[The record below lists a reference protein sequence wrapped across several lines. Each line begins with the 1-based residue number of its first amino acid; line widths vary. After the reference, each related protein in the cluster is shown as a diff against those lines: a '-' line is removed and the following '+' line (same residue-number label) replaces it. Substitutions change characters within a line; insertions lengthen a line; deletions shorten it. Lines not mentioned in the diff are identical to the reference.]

1 MPLKEPFPQERSIVS
16 RSDQDWLRAF
26 MFTIFGTSVLAVSYF
41 PLFYTQ
47 LGFSS
52 SQVGLLYSLGP
63 LISVLS
69 NLFWSMISDR
79 IGTIKKIMII
89 LLGGQFI
96 SVLLL
101 SRAEQFSSVILIL
114 SCFYFF
120 YYPVFPLADTM
131 AIKIAQRHGRN
142 FISIR
147 VFGSL
152 GYAFFALTVGYVL
165 RALGSSWSMTL
176 CLIITAT
183 ALIIAW
189 WLQDVKKVPSG
200 LPKAESQPLAGA
212 KSKDSGLREILLQKE
227 VLWFF
232 SCVFILA
239 LGHRMNEAFLTV
251 SLKEMGAGEEL
262 IGWALL
268 ASALSE
274 IPVFFA
280 LSKYGERFKELPLLA
295 FASLMYT
302 LRFLL
307 MSRVEHPGAVIA
319 IQAMHSVTFGIYYVT
334 AVRYITRIIP
344 DHLRATG
351 LAIFTVVWSSAA
363 GLLSGTFGGIIFE
376 ESGRTVFYR
385 VAMLFALAAGAGF
398 LCRHLLDSGIAPGF
412 MLRKSRVISSPP
424 VIQPVPAEGDKA
436 DTSQAEN
443 ITL

>member
-1 MPLKEPFPQERSIVS
+1 MKEYPVRSY
-16 RSDQDWLRAF
+16 SDQNWLRSF

-41 PLFYTQ
+41 PLFYKH

-63 LISVLS
+63 LISILS
-69 NLFWSMISDR
+69 NLFWSMISDKL
-79 IGTIKKIMII
+79 GTIKKIMII
-89 LLGGQFI
+89 LLAGQLI

-101 SRAEQFSSVILIL
+101 SRATEFQSVILIL
-114 SCFYFF
+114 SVFYFF

-131 AIKIAQRHGRN
+131 AIKTAQKYGRN

-152 GYAFFALTVGYVL
+152 GYAFFALTIGYLL
-165 RALGSSWSMTL
+165 RALGTSWSMTL
-176 CLIITAT
+176 CIIIIVT

-189 WLQDVKKVPSG
+189 WLQDVKVTPSDTSLG
-200 LPKAESQPLAGA
+200 SKSLIPKAKG
-212 KSKDSGLREILLQKE
+212 KGLREILFQKE

-232 SCVFILA
+232 SCVFVLA

-251 SLKEMGAGEEL
+251 SLKEMGAGDEL

-280 LSKYGERFKELPLLA
+280 LSKYGDRFKELPLLA
-295 FASLMYT
+295 FASLMYAV
-302 LRFLL
+302 RFLL
-307 MSRVEHPGAVIA
+307 MSIVHDPGAVIA
-319 IQAMHSVTFGIYYVT
+319 VQAMHSVTFGIYYVT

-344 DHLRATG
+344 DELRATG

-376 ESGRTVFYR
+376 ESGRSFFYKI
-385 VAMLFALAAGAGF
+385 AMIFAFAAFAGF
-398 LCRHLLDSGIAPGF
+398 LSKHILDSGIHPRLKIWRRDTKAFLPNSQQPIF
-412 MLRKSRVISSPP
+412 IDKNETSPP
-424 VIQPVPAEGDKA
+424 EK
-436 DTSQAEN
+436 

>member
-1 MPLKEPFPQERSIVS
+1 MKENSTRTY
-16 RSDQDWLRAF
+16 SDQNWLRSF

-41 PLFYTQ
+41 PLFYKH

-52 SQVGLLYSLGP
+52 SQVGILYSLGP
-63 LISVLS
+63 LISILS

-79 IGTIKKIMII
+79 LGTIKKIMII
-89 LLGGQFI
+89 LLGGQLL

-101 SRAEQFSSVILIL
+101 SKASEFSSVIVIL
-114 SCFYFF
+114 SVFYFF
-120 YYPVFPLADTM
+120 YYPVFPLADTL
-131 AIKIAQRHGRN
+131 AIKTAQKYGRN

-176 CLIITAT
+176 CIIIIIT
-183 ALIIAW
+183 ALIITW
-189 WLQDVKKVPSG
+189 WLQDVKIVPPDTQDEHDASVLVPEHKG
-200 LPKAESQPLAGA
+200 N
-212 KSKDSGLREILLQKE
+212 GLREILLQKE
-227 VLWFF
+227 VIWFF

-280 LSKYGERFKELPLLA
+280 LSKYGEKFKELPLLA
-295 FASLMYT
+295 FASLMYAI
-302 LRFLL
+302 RFLF
-307 MSRVEHPGAVIA
+307 MSSAHHPGAVIA
-319 IQAMHSVTFGIYYVT
+319 IQAMHSVSFGVYYVT
-334 AVRYITRIIP
+334 AVRYTTRIIP
-344 DHLRATG
+344 EHLRATG

-363 GLLSGTFGGIIFE
+363 GLLSGTFGGIIFQ
-376 ESGRTVFYR
+376 ESGRSTFYR
-385 VAMLFALAAGAGF
+385 VAMLFAIIAFAGF
-398 LCRHLLDSGIAPGF
+398 LGKHLFDSGVHPKLQPWKRSPKTSLTLPQQPPI
-412 MLRKSRVISSPP
+412 KTDETSHSS
-424 VIQPVPAEGDKA
+424 K
-436 DTSQAEN
+436 